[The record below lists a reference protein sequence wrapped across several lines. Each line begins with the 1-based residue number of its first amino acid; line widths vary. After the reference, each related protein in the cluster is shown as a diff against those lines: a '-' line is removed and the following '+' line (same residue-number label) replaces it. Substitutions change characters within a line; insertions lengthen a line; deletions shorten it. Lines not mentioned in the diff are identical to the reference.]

1 MIGNFA
7 ISEPLV
13 WTILAILFAVVEGF
27 TLGLT
32 SIWFSAGA
40 LIALVAAG
48 LGLPVFAQIVV
59 FVLCSGL
66 MVVYT
71 RPLAIKVFKIG
82 SHKTNVDSLIG
93 KTGIVTKSISEFEVG
108 HVKVKGQI
116 WSAKS
121 LNNIQL
127 EDGQKVVVIKIEG
140 VKLFVE
146 KFNETSMEEK

>member
-1 MIGNFA
+1 MIGDYI

-13 WTILAILFAVVEGF
+13 WTILAILFAVLEGF

-71 RPLAIKVFKIG
+71 RPVAIKVFKIG
-82 SHKTNVDSLIG
+82 THKTNVDSLIG
-93 KTGIVTKSISEFEVG
+93 KSGIVTKGITEFEIG

-121 LNNIQL
+121 INNTPL
-127 EDGQKVVVIKIEG
+127 EEGQKVVVIKIEG

-146 KFNETSMEEK
+146 KFNEVADKEE